1 MMFFNLNIQNYKDWG
16 ELLQHLKNIIE
27 EKNKTQIV
35 TLNPEMLVCAQK
47 DTIFFNIL
55 KKSLLIPDGF
65 GIILASKIL
74 GKSQLKRYPG
84 VEIIEQMLQSD
95 LFIDCSF
102 YFFGASQKTLKRLAF
117 KIQSKSFKD
126 SHFVGFHPGEIDLI
140 YRLRTLEKFYFNKI
154 KNKKTS
160 ETQALDL
167 IDYTT
172 PTIVNKINKAKPD
185 VLFVALGSPL
195 QEKWIYYN
203 LPKLNSVK
211 LAIGVGGAF
220 DILSGLKP
228 RAPLFLRRLGL
239 EWVWRLSLEP
249 KRMKRI
255 YNATFKF
262 FWIVLNEVLKKYQK
276 KLE

>member
-1 MMFFNLNIQNYKDWG
+1 MTFFNLDIQNYKDWE
-16 ELLQHLKNIIE
+16 ELLQHLKNRIK
-27 EKNKTQIV
+27 EKNKSQIV
-35 TLNPEMLVCAQK
+35 TFNPEMLVCAQK
-47 DTIFFNIL
+47 DIIFFNIL

-74 GKSQLKRYPG
+74 GRSQLKRYPG
-84 VEIIEQMLQSD
+84 VDIIEQMLQSN
-95 LFIDCSF
+95 LFKDCLF
-102 YFFGASQKTLKRLAF
+102 YFFGASQKTLKKLAF
-117 KIQSKSFKD
+117 KIQSKNFKD
-126 SHFVGFHPGEIDLI
+126 PRFVGFYPGEIDLI
-140 YRLRTLEKFYFNKI
+140 YRLRTLEKVYFNKI
-154 KNKKTS
+154 RSKKTP
-160 ETQALDL
+160 EVQALDL

-172 PTIVNKINKAKPD
+172 PTIVNKINEAKPD

-228 RAPLFLRRLGL
+228 RAPLFLRRSGL
-239 EWVWRLSLEP
+239 EWLWRLSLEP

-262 FWIVLNEVLKKYQK
+262 FWIVLKEVFKKHQK
-276 KLE
+276 N